1 MTIKAIRIFAWLAA
15 MGLIARCCRS
25 ADGPIDLRAQK
36 RSLCPEITRY
46 PHQIKFVLRLGATD
60 VPQAIAEADKIAHST
75 FEEVDRHFNR
85 WNASSELSIWNHL
98 PSDTPFDLSR
108 PLRDLLQIVDR
119 AVKLTEGRFDPTVEP
134 ACALWRQRLDQGA
147 VPTVAEVNSL
157 RALTGW
163 DAQLTRCFAKKRG
176 PVQLDL
182 GAIAKGHC
190 VDLIAERLK
199 QRGIENFYIDW
210 GGELRALGTRAD
222 GSFWRAGVPICRDGL
237 KGVNI
242 VLMRDVS
249 IATSGSDRQTWR
261 VQSENYTHIIDP
273 ITCLALKPSK
283 MRPVTCTVM
292 AKSCALAD
300 ALATAGMLF
309 STGQE
314 GLNWFSTLA
323 EKDFY
328 CVWLSDERETLRFWH
343 RGESQAALLEESFGL
358 FTP

>member
-1 MTIKAIRIFAWLAA
+1 MTLKAIRIFTWLVA
-15 MGLIARCCRS
+15 MGLIARCCHS
-25 ADGPIDLRAQK
+25 AYGPIDLGAK
-36 RSLCPEITRY
+36 RSHCPEITRY

-60 VPQAIAEADKIAHST
+60 VPNAIAEADKIAKST
-75 FEEVDRHFNR
+75 LDEIDRRFNR
-85 WNASSELSIWNHL
+85 WNAASELSIWNHL
-98 PSDTPFDLSR
+98 PSDVPFDLSSS
-108 PLRDLLQIVDR
+108 LKDLFQIVDR
-119 AVKLTEGRFDPTVEP
+119 AVRLTEGRFDPTVEP
-134 ACALWRQRLDQGA
+134 ACALWRQRLDQGTI
-147 VPTVAEVNSL
+147 PTAAEVSSL

-163 DAQLTRCFAKKRG
+163 DAQLTRCFAKKKG

-199 QRGIENFYIDW
+199 QRGMKNFYIDW

-222 GSFWRAGVPICRDGL
+222 GSFWRAGVAICQAGL

-242 VLMRDVS
+242 VQMRDVS
-249 IATSGSDRQTWR
+249 IATSGSDRQTWC

-309 STGQE
+309 STSQE
-314 GLNWFSTLA
+314 ALKWFSALA
-323 EKDFY
+323 DEDFY
-328 CVWLSDERETLRFWH
+328 CVWLSDENNTLRSLH
-343 RGESQAALLEESFGL
+343 RKNSAATILE
-358 FTP
+358 